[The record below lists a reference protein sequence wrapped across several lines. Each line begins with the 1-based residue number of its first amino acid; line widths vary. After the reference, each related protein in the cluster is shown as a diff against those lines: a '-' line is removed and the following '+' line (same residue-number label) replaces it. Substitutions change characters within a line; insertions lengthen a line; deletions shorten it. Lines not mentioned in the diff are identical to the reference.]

1 MKRTRWM
8 LFYTFLF
15 CICIH
20 PTKAQEQTT
29 TSIEVCVQRA
39 VSRWSSDLS
48 LTQNQKTALLVLTKR
63 FIIVR
68 DSINELDSISF
79 EVRQSIKKEA
89 LENHQIEIEALLSL
103 EQKQQLAIKRSERKN
118 IAEMKQAS
126 KKKN

>member
-8 LFYTFLF
+8 LFYTFLL
-15 CICIH
+15 CISIH

-29 TSIEVCVQRA
+29 TSIEVGVQKA

>member
-8 LFYTFLF
+8 LFYTFLL
-15 CICIH
+15 CISIH

-63 FIIVR
+63 FITVR

>member
-1 MKRTRWM
+1 M
-8 LFYTFLF
+8 
-15 CICIH
+15 
-20 PTKAQEQTT
+20 
-29 TSIEVCVQRA
+29 QRA

>member
-1 MKRTRWM
+1 M
-8 LFYTFLF
+8 
-15 CICIH
+15 
-20 PTKAQEQTT
+20 
-29 TSIEVCVQRA
+29 QRA

-63 FIIVR
+63 FITVR